1 MTEETPGFDEQ
12 QDADVTPGASSDDA
26 AETAGPASSE
36 AGPAGA
42 GTDATAGLTAQLD
55 QARTA
60 LAERTADLRPPVGEV
75 AEQSL
80 D

>member
-60 LAERTADLRPPVGEV
+60 LIPSAATVQPFF
-75 AEQSL
+75 
-80 D
+80 